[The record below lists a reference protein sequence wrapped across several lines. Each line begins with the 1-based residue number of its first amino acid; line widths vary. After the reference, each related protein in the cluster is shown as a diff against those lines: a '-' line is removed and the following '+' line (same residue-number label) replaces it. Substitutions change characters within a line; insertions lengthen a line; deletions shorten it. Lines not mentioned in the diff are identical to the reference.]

1 MKTERQS
8 SESYAFNK
16 LRKKIRGRIGKAI
29 ADYNMIEE
37 GDVIM
42 ACASGGKDSHV
53 MIDMLL
59 HFQKTAPINFSVIV
73 VNLDQKQPGFPEH
86 ILPEYFDT
94 LGAPYYIIDKDTFSI
109 VKSKIPEGKTTCGLC
124 SRLRRGTLY
133 AFAEKIGATKIALGH
148 HMDDIVETLFLN
160 LFFNGKL
167 KAMPP
172 KLLSDDQRNIVIR
185 PLSYCREKEILEFA
199 NLQKYP
205 IIPCNLC
212 GSQDN
217 LQRQN
222 IKAML
227 NEWDKRTP
235 GRVENVF
242 KSLKDIVPS
251 QLCDTNLFNFIDLKI
266 NRTGEAKPYDFNDAE
281 VSSFNLNQAV
291 EITFDP
297 NPFVKNNAE

>member
-109 VKSKIPEGKTTCGLC
+109 VKSKIPAGKTTCGLC